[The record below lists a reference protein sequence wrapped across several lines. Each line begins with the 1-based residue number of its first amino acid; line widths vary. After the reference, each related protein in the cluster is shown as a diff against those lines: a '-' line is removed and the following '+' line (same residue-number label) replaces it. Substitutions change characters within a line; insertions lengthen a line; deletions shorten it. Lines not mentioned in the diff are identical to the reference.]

1 MAYYSAV
8 SNPFLKFDVPM
19 DALTDTS
26 RHLLVGSP
34 KWQNFRLRVDEI
46 SRVVGSMPNTTS

>member
-8 SNPFLKFDVPM
+8 SNPFLKFDTPM
-19 DALTDTS
+19 EASNDHS

-34 KWQNFRLRVDEI
+34 KWKNFRLRVDEI
-46 SRVVGSMPNTTS
+46 SRVVGSMPNTT